1 MSNNAEM
8 KLNAEPEMEMEGGE
22 AQMNAEEIEV
32 EQMANL
38 KGGKRRRS
46 KSRKSKKSNK
56 SKKTKTSK
64 KRRKSK
70 KGGSYKNGVVG
81 TAAAPLLL
89 LGMQQVMAK
98 KLRKNKKSKKN
109 TRSRKH

>member
-1 MSNNAEM
+1 MSNAEM
-8 KLNAEPEMEMEGGE
+8 NAEPELEQEMQGGE
-22 AQMNAEEIEV
+22 AQVNSEEIEI

-38 KGGKRRRS
+38 KGGKRRKSRS
-46 KSRKSKKSNK
+46 KKSRKSIK
-56 SKKTKTSK
+56 SKKSKTAK
-64 KRRKSK
+64 KQRKSK
-70 KGGSYKNGVVG
+70 RGGSYKNGVVG